1 MNFVYFYI
9 VRNIKKKIMALD
21 EEEPEGL
28 IQFLIRELLMRT
40 RVIHFESVM
49 TGFENCEHDGQ

>member
-40 RVIHFESVM
+40 RVTHFESIM

>member
-9 VRNIKKKIMALD
+9 IRNIKKEIMALD

-40 RVIHFESVM
+40 RVIHFESIM